1 MGNANDGKGRVID
14 VKKSFFFFVIVAAG
28 TLALVL
34 SGCFKMQTTISFD
47 SYIQTTP
54 FSSISHVFI
63 LINSINANNNS
74 VGNLNLN
81 LKYDLVPSLNSTNS
95 FYVATPIPSLQNLAF
110 SGNGPFSINSF
121 SMNIGPVATVVLGN
135 GTQYVLPVATNLTIP
150 FYSYSTQSMQQ
161 SPLQI
166 NSGQNKT
173 ALILWNLS
181 NLSTSTNS
189 VQNINAMGFDMSN
202 LITLNIIYKASN
214 VTLSDPELYTDGIYP
229 SYRFAQLYDTLTHY
243 NSTYDFTAQG
253 YWNTLNDAYD
263 FTFYPFAAPTSNGY
277 TASFSIQSATE
288 TFLPS
293 ATVTSIQNTITIYN
307 GNITIT
313 PTD

>member
-1 MGNANDGKGRVID
+1 MGNANDGKGRLIKVR
-14 VKKSFFFFVIVAAG
+14 KSFLFFVIVAAG

-47 SYIQTTP
+47 SYIQATP

-63 LINSINANNNS
+63 LINSINANNDS
-74 VGNLNLN
+74 IGAQNLN

-95 FYVATPIPSLQNLAF
+95 FYVATPIPSLQNLVF
-110 SGNGPFSINSF
+110 NGNGPFSINSF

-135 GTQYVLPVATNLTIP
+135 GAQYVVPVATNLTIP

-161 SPLQI
+161 APLQI
-166 NSGQNKT
+166 SSGQNKT

-189 VQNINAMGFDMSN
+189 VQSISAMGFDMSN

-214 VTLSDPELYTDGIYP
+214 VPLSDPSLYANGLYP
-229 SYRFAQLYDTLTHY
+229 SYRFAQLYDSLAY
-243 NSTYDFTAQG
+243 SNRTYDFTAQG
-253 YWNTLNDAYD
+253 YWNTLNDAYY

-277 TASFSIQSATE
+277 QASFSIQSATE
-288 TFLPS
+288 TFIPS
-293 ATVTSIQNTITIYN
+293 ATVTNIQHTVTIHN
-307 GNITIT
+307 SNITIV